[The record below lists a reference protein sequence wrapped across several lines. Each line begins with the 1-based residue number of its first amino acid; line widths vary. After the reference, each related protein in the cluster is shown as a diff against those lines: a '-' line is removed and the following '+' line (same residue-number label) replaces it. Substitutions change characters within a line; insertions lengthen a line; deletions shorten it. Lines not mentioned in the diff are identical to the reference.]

1 MPRTAEDIVAQL
13 PYLRRYARALTGS
26 QGIGDQYV
34 RICLEMIVDD
44 PALMPEDV
52 DLRLQLFCL
61 FHQAWAATKPTE
73 LSERALRASGTGA
86 DPIGAQLAVLPP
98 VERQTL
104 LLVSLE
110 GFSFADTA
118 YILGLTETEARTF
131 FNRAQEDIRR
141 QAPAN
146 VLIIED
152 EKIIALDIASIVEEM
167 GHTVCGVAERE
178 QEALA
183 MARRSKPQLILADI
197 QLKDGDSGIVAVQEI
212 LRSTDIP
219 VIFITG
225 FPEYL
230 LTGRTVEPVFVIT
243 KPFKSETLK
252 AAIAQALSSLQPSVV

>member
-34 RICLEMIVDD
+34 RICLEMIVED
-44 PALMPEDV
+44 PSLMPEGI

-61 FHQAWAATKPTE
+61 FHQAWAATKSTGMR
-73 LSERALRASGTGA
+73 ERALRTQASSE
-86 DPIGAQLAVLPP
+86 PISEQLSVLPP

-118 YILGLTETEARTF
+118 YILGLSEAEARTF

-141 QAPAN
+141 QAPAA
-146 VLIIED
+146 VLIIEA

-167 GHTVCGVAERE
+167 GHSVCGVAERE
-178 QEALA
+178 NEALA
-183 MARRSKPQLILADI
+183 MARREKPQLILADI

-212 LRSTDIP
+212 LKTAEVP

-230 LTGRTVEPVFVIT
+230 LTGRTIEPVFVIT
-243 KPFKSETLK
+243 KPFKAETLK
-252 AAIAQALSSLQPSVV
+252 AAIAQALSSPRSSTA

>member
-1 MPRTAEDIVAQL
+1 MPRTADDIVAQL

-34 RICLEMIVDD
+34 RICLEMIVED
-44 PALMPEDV
+44 PSLIPTDV

-61 FHQAWAATKPTE
+61 FHQVWAATKPTE
-73 LSERALRASGTGA
+73 LQERALRAPASGE
-86 DPIGAQLAVLPP
+86 PIGEHLAVLPP

-118 YILGLTETEARTF
+118 YILGLSEAEARSF

-141 QAPAN
+141 QAPAS
-146 VLIIED
+146 VMIIED
-152 EKIIALDIASIVEEM
+152 ERIIALDIASIVEEM
-167 GHTVCGVAERE
+167 GHSVCGVAERE
-178 QEALA
+178 NEALA
-183 MARRSKPQLILADI
+183 LARRTKPQLILADI

-212 LRSTDIP
+212 LKSSEVP

-243 KPFKSETLK
+243 KPFKAETLK
-252 AAIAQALSSLQPSVV
+252 AAIAQALASLQPSAA

>member
-1 MPRTAEDIVAQL
+1 MMPRTAEDIVAQL

-34 RICLEMIVDD
+34 RICLEMIVED
-44 PALMPEDV
+44 PSLIPEDI
-52 DLRLQLFCL
+52 DLRLQLFSL
-61 FHQAWAATKPTE
+61 FHQAWAATRPTE
-73 LSERALRASGTGA
+73 LRERAMRATAA
-86 DPIGAQLAVLPP
+86 DSLGEQLAVLPP

-110 GFSFADTA
+110 GFSFTDTA
-118 YILGLTETEARTF
+118 YILGLTEAEARDF
-131 FNRAQEDIRR
+131 FNRAQDDIRR
-141 QAPAN
+141 QAPAS

-167 GHTVCGVAERE
+167 GHSVCGVAERE

-183 MARRSKPQLILADI
+183 MARKAKPQLILADI

-212 LRSTDIP
+212 LKSTDIP

-252 AAIAQALSSLQPSVV
+252 AAIAQALSSSQTSAA

>member
-1 MPRTAEDIVAQL
+1 M
-13 PYLRRYARALTGS
+13 
-26 QGIGDQYV
+26 
-34 RICLEMIVDD
+34 
-44 PALMPEDV
+44 
-52 DLRLQLFCL
+52 
-61 FHQAWAATKPTE
+61 
-73 LSERALRASGTGA
+73 
-86 DPIGAQLAVLPP
+86 LPP

-118 YILGLTETEARTF
+118 YILGLTEAEARGF

-141 QAPAN
+141 QAPAT

-167 GHTVCGVAERE
+167 GHSVCGVAERE
-178 QEALA
+178 HEALA
-183 MARRSKPQLILADI
+183 MARTTKPQLILADI

-212 LRSTDIP
+212 LKSTDIP

-252 AAIAQALSSLQPSVV
+252 AAIAQALSSSQPSAA

>member
-26 QGIGDQYV
+26 QSIGDQYV
-34 RICLEMIVDD
+34 RICLEMIVED
-44 PALMPEDV
+44 PSLMPEDI

-61 FHQAWAATKPTE
+61 FHQVWAATKSTE
-73 LSERALRASGTGA
+73 LRERALRTPLAGE
-86 DPIGAQLAVLPP
+86 PIGEQLAVLPP

-118 YILGLTETEARTF
+118 YILGLSETEARSF

-141 QAPAN
+141 QAPAA

-178 QEALA
+178 NEALA
-183 MARRSKPQLILADI
+183 MARRTKPQLILADI
-197 QLKDGDSGIVAVQEI
+197 QLKDGDSGIAAVQEI
-212 LRSTDIP
+212 LKSAEVP

-252 AAIAQALSSLQPSVV
+252 AAIAQALSSLQPNAA

>member
-34 RICLEMIVDD
+34 RICLEMIVED
-44 PALMPEDV
+44 PSLMPKDV
-52 DLRLQLFCL
+52 DLRLQLFSL
-61 FHQAWAATKPTE
+61 FHQVWAATKSTE
-73 LSERALRASGTGA
+73 LRERALRTPAPNE
-86 DPIGAQLAVLPP
+86 PIGEQLAVLPP

-118 YILGLTETEARTF
+118 YILGLSEAEARSF

-141 QAPAN
+141 QAPAT
-146 VLIIED
+146 VMIIED

-167 GHTVCGVAERE
+167 GHNVCGVAERE
-178 QEALA
+178 GEALA
-183 MARRSKPQLILADI
+183 LARRTKPQLILADI

-212 LRSTDIP
+212 LKSAEVP

-243 KPFKSETLK
+243 KPFKAETLK
-252 AAIAQALSSLQPSVV
+252 AAIAQALSSLQPTAA

>member
-26 QGIGDQYV
+26 QGVGDQYV
-34 RICLEMIVDD
+34 RICLEMIVED
-44 PALMPEDV
+44 PALLPEDI

-73 LSERALRASGTGA
+73 LSERALRATGEA
-86 DPIGAQLAVLPP
+86 EQIGAQLAVLPP

-118 YILGLTETEARTF
+118 YILGLTEAEARAF
-131 FNRAQEDIRR
+131 FNRAQDDIRR
-141 QAPAN
+141 QAPAT

-183 MARRSKPQLILADI
+183 MARKAKPQLILADI

-252 AAIAQALSSLQPSVV
+252 AAIAQALSSSQPSAA